1 MPFYSTTSA
10 TSGNA
15 TQIQGRAIAATAPTG
30 GQSLVWDGSSW
41 VPAFATT
48 GPTGAQGADGGRI
61 FYGTGAPASNLGS
74 SGDSYVD
81 VTSNAGRLYGP
92 KASGSW
98 GTGISLQ
105 GGQQGAA
112 GSTGPTGSG
121 STGPTGA
128 GSTGATGPT
137 GNTGSSGSSGATGA
151 TGPTGAGGTGPTGPA
166 SAVTGPTGPSGG
178 PTGVTGPTGASST
191 GVTGPTGAAGAAG
204 TAGSAGST
212 GATGPTGTAGT
223 NGTSITGA
231 TGSTGPTGAA
241 NTGPTGPSG
250 GPTGPTG
257 IGATGA
263 TGPTGAGATGPTGSG
278 TTGPTGTVIGAWLYG
293 IEGTGTT
300 RVLSPTSAKYQK
312 FGSASACTVKLPT
325 APSGIN
331 GAEFLFTIY
340 GGGSLEIQYASG
352 TRIATITGGTPI
364 QHVVW
369 NSSLSVWETF
379 PL

>member
-10 TSGNA
+10 SSGNA
-15 TQIQGRAIAATAPTG
+15 TQIQGRAVAATAPTG

-61 FYGTGAPASNLGS
+61 FYGTGAPASNLGR

-112 GSTGPTGSG
+112 GSTG

-128 GSTGATGPT
+128 GSTGPT
-137 GNTGSSGSSGATGA
+137 GFGSTGATGA
-151 TGPTGAGGTGPTGPA
+151 TGASGSAGAAGSTGSTGPTGAGGTGPTGPA
-166 SAVTGPTGPSGG
+166 SSVTGPTGPSGG

-191 GVTGPTGAAGAAG
+191 GVTGPTGAAGTNG

-212 GATGPTGTAGT
+212 GSTGPTGVRGLAGAGGTVGADGATGPTGA
-223 NGTSITGA
+223 SV
-231 TGSTGPTGAA
+231 
-241 NTGPTGPSG
+241 TGPTGPSG
-250 GPTGPTG
+250 GPTGVTG
-257 IGATGA
+257 S
-263 TGPTGAGATGPTGSG
+263 TGPTGSG
-278 TTGPTGTVIGAWLYG
+278 MPTAFSSIDASGYSSRSLTPSSPRYQSYFGSGFNDARLPTGPSG
-293 IEGTGTT
+293 IEGREFVFTM
-300 RVLSPTSAKYQK
+300 TSSSGGYLMVKTNS
-312 FGSASACTVKLPT
+312 GSALK
-325 APSGIN
+325 
-331 GAEFLFTIY
+331 
-340 GGGSLEIQYASG
+340 
-352 TRIATITGGTPI
+352 TITGTGTGGI
-364 QHVVW
+364 CFAVW
-369 NSSLSVWETF
+369 DDTSNAYKAI
-379 PL
+379 P

>member
-10 TSGNA
+10 SSGNA
-15 TQIQGRAIAATAPTG
+15 TQLQGRAIAATAPTG

-61 FYGTGAPASNLGS
+61 FYGTGAPASNLGR

-112 GSTGPTGSG
+112 GSTG

-128 GSTGATGPT
+128 GSTGPTGFGSTGATGPT
-137 GNTGSSGSSGATGA
+137 GNSGSAGAAGSTGS

-166 SAVTGPTGPSGG
+166 SLVTGPTGPSGG

-191 GVTGPTGAAGAAG
+191 GVTGPTGAAGTNG

-212 GATGPTGTAGT
+212 G
-223 NGTSITGA
+223 
-231 TGSTGPTGAA
+231 STGPTGARGLA
-241 NTGPTGPSG
+241 GAGGTVGADGATGPTGASVTGPTGPSG
-250 GPTGPTG
+250 GPTGVTG
-257 IGATGA
+257 S
-263 TGPTGAGATGPTGSG
+263 TGPTGSAG
-278 TTGPTGTVIGAWLYG
+278 TSIPSTYGQADASGSAYRYLSPSSPRYQSFGGSAGKYVYLPTG
-293 IEGTGTT
+293 
-300 RVLSPTSAKYQK
+300 
-312 FGSASACTVKLPT
+312 
-325 APSGIN
+325 PSGIAGSDFVFVN
-331 GAEFLFTIY
+331 S
-340 GGGSLEIQYASG
+340 GGGLLTINDVYGSQLKTVTGSG
-352 TRIATITGGTPI
+352 AGTIAFAAWDST
-364 QHVVW
+364 
-369 NSSLSVWETF
+369 SSSYKAF
-379 PL
+379 

>member
-250 GPTGPTG
+250 GPTGV
-257 IGATGA
+257 TGA
-263 TGPTGAGATGPTGSG
+263 TGPTGLAGTAIPSSYGQVDASGLTSRNLSTSSPRYQSFGGSASKTVNLPTGPSGIAGSDFVFVNSGIGLLTIRDNAGNSLKTVTGSG
-278 TTGPTGTVIGAWLYG
+278 
-293 IEGTGTT
+293 
-300 RVLSPTSAKYQK
+300 
-312 FGSASACTVKLPT
+312 
-325 APSGIN
+325 
-331 GAEFLFTIY
+331 
-340 GGGSLEIQYASG
+340 SG
-352 TRIATITGGTPI
+352 TIAFAA
-364 QHVVW
+364 W
-369 NSSLSVWETF
+369 DSSSNSYKAF
-379 PL
+379 

>member
-15 TQIQGRAIAATAPTG
+15 TQLQGRAISATAPTG

-48 GPTGAQGADGGRI
+48 GPTGAQGSDGGRI
-61 FYGTGAPASNLGS
+61 FYGTGTPASNLGR

-105 GGQQGAA
+105 GGQQGST

-128 GSTGATGPT
+128 GGTGATGPT
-137 GNTGSSGSSGATGA
+137 GSTGSSGSSGATGA

-166 SAVTGPTGPSGG
+166 SSVTGPTGPSGG

-191 GVTGPTGAAGAAG
+191 GMTGPTGAAGAAG
-204 TAGSAGST
+204 AAGSSGST

-223 NGTSITGA
+223 NGTSVTGA
-231 TGSTGPTGAA
+231 TGATGPTGAA
-241 NTGPTGPSG
+241 TTGPTGPSG
-250 GPTGPTG
+250 GPTGVT
-257 IGATGA
+257 
-263 TGPTGAGATGPTGSG
+263 GATGPTGSG
-278 TTGPTGTVIGAWLYG
+278 ITTTFTSVDNSGFSFRSLTPASERYQAFAGSGSHTARLPTGPSGTLGREFVFTRISSSG
-293 IEGTGTT
+293 GT
-300 RVLSPTSAKYQK
+300 LSIQSN
-312 FGSASACTVKLPT
+312 
-325 APSGIN
+325 SGIT
-331 GAEFLFTIY
+331 LK
-340 GGGSLEIQYASG
+340 
-352 TRIATITGGTPI
+352 TITGTGSGGI
-364 QHVVW
+364 AFAVW
-369 NSSLSVWETF
+369 VDASNAYVAI
-379 PL
+379 P